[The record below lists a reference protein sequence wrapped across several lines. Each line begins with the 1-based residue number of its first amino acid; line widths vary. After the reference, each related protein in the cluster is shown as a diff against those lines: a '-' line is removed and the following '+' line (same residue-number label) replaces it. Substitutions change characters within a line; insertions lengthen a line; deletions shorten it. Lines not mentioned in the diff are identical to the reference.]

1 MQAIHNDYYNTI
13 EQYSTATFT
22 DRGSKFI
29 AHAFPL
35 KQADEYKQIIKKLK
49 EENPKANH
57 FCYAYKIGLDNNNA
71 RSSDAGEPNGSAG
84 KPILNQIISK
94 QITNVLVVV
103 VRYFGGTLLGVPGL
117 INAYKTATSLALQT
131 TPIVQKQ
138 VFEDYEVSCN
148 YTVLNTIIT
157 MAKQFGCTI
166 YKQEILLF
174 AQIGISV
181 PKPKV
186 QEVLFKLGNIQGVKI
201 DKKKIN

>member
-1 MQAIHNDYYNTI
+1 M
-13 EQYSTATFT
+13 
-22 DRGSKFI
+22 
-29 AHAFPL
+29 
-35 KQADEYKQIIKKLK
+35 
-49 EENPKANH
+49 
-57 FCYAYKIGLDNNNA
+57 
-71 RSSDAGEPNGSAG
+71 
-84 KPILNQIISK
+84 
-94 QITNVLVVV
+94 
-103 VRYFGGTLLGVPGL
+103 LGVPGL

-138 VFEDYEVSCN
+138 VFEDYEVSCD

-201 DKKKIN
+201 DKKKVN

>member
-1 MQAIHNDYYNTI
+1 MQTTNSDYYNTI

-29 AHAFPL
+29 AHAFPI
-35 KQADEYKQIIKKLK
+35 KQADDYKQIIKKLK

-57 FCYAYKIGLDNNNA
+57 FCFAYKIGLDNNNA

-84 KPILNQIISK
+84 KPILNQILSK

-117 INAYKTATSLALQT
+117 INAYKTATALALQT

-138 VFEDYEVSCN
+138 VFETYIVSCD
-148 YTVLNTIIT
+148 YTVINAVIT
-157 MAKQFGCTI
+157 TAKQFGCQI
-166 YKQEILLF
+166 NKQEVLLF
-174 AQIGISV
+174 AQIWISV

-186 QEVLFKLGNIQGVKI
+186 QELVYKLSDVQGVKI
-201 DKKKIN
+201 DKTTN